1 MFQLAGFSRLFRM
14 ILVVSFFTINVAH
27 VEAAHAQSI
36 IKQGNA
42 SRSYKVEIE
51 PRGIFAPFPPPRG
64 WASAGLGGGINFG
77 INLAPKG
84 FLPSVY
90 DSVALGIG
98 LDFVQYFGGGP
109 STSECV
115 EWQGSGDSA
124 ICVRT
129 RSGSGPALLVYTP
142 VVMQWNFYLTPK
154 WSVFGEPGFAMF
166 FRSAPHENLGV
177 GAIPT
182 VSVGGRYHFSNKAT
196 LTMRLGYPYTTIG
209 VSFFL

>member
-1 MFQLAGFSRLFRM
+1 MQNIIAGRFLKTLFAACLFM
-14 ILVVSFFTINVAH
+14 MGLTH
-27 VEAAHAQSI
+27 VDAAQAQTI

-42 SRSYKVEIE
+42 SRAYKVEIE
-51 PRGIFAPFPPPRG
+51 PRGLFTPFPPPRG
-64 WASAGLGGGINFG
+64 WADAGLGGGINFG

-109 STSECV
+109 STSECA
-115 EWQGSGDSA
+115 EWQGRGESA

-129 RSGSGPALLVYTP
+129 RGGSGPALVVYTP

-166 FRSAPHENLGV
+166 FRTARYENLNV

-182 VSVGGRYHFSNKAT
+182 IFVGGRYHFSNKAT
-196 LTMRLGYPYTTIG
+196 LTMRLGYPYTTVG